1 MAESPHGRHGALSA
15 GESMLELEPFG
26 REDFDRVI
34 SWIPDARS
42 LQVWCGP
49 RYSFPLDHAQ
59 LGNSLAAT
67 EGRRPPHLMFKAV
80 EEPGRRVVGHVE
92 LLRIDY
98 EERTAWVGRVLIG
111 PPELRGQGYGTEM
124 LTRLLDLSFGP
135 LGLRALGLGVF
146 DFNRPAIK
154 CYTGVG
160 FRQVG
165 VKEGLVR
172 FGDEA
177 WTLILMRLTRQ

>member
-1 MAESPHGRHGALSA
+1 MI
-15 GESMLELEPFG
+15 ELETFR
-26 REDFDRVI
+26 REDFDRLI

-49 RYSFPLDHAQ
+49 RYTFPLDHAQ
-59 LGNSLAAT
+59 LGKSLAET
-67 EGRRPPHLMFKAV
+67 EGEDPPHLMFKAV
-80 EEPGRRVVGHVE
+80 ERPGGRAVGHIE
-92 LLRIDY
+92 LLRVDY
-98 EERTAWVGRVLIG
+98 EQGTAWVGRVLIG
-111 PPELRGQGYGTEM
+111 PPELRGQGYGTGM
-124 LTRLLDLSFGP
+124 LNRLVEHAFGP
-135 LGLRALGLGVF
+135 LGLETLGLGVF
-146 DFNRPAIK
+146 DSNLPAIK

-177 WTLILMRLTRQ
+177 WDLILMRLNKADAAAGRRGG